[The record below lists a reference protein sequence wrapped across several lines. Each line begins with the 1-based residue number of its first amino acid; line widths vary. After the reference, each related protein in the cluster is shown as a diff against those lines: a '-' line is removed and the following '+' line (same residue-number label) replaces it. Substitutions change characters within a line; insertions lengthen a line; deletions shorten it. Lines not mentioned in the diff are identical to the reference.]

1 MRWSWSALAAGAVVV
16 ATACSMGGATSAQD
30 TGPALI
36 TREEELSELV
46 RPSSLAVD
54 DPLAVFGFV
63 LARLPERV
71 RVLPTENYYYFRF
84 VHGGIVYDGNILLSV
99 SERDRGRISFA
110 YGELPWDQGK
120 DPKVHHML
128 LGEPQGVRVEKVD
141 ALVYRITFRGRSV
154 IFTLNDLRDHK
165 PPAGLL
171 TPNERLLGPV
181 FDEFGIRFFLVFN
194 PSVKVFHFLL
204 DETGGVADQFFRSKV
219 SDRIT
224 IGKRT
229 GFAFYE
235 DGGRKI
241 LVGVRERNSRLNT
254 YYDGPFDQLPENFIE
269 GEELRDAI
277 LSIVPGLKGGIDR
290 LGKFIGRPGRF
301 LIHPYLLY
309 RSEQDLAVFQR
320 CATDRRVGAADRPA
334 CFVIPDDEQERRNPL
349 PLALLKR

>member
-1 MRWSWSALAAGAVVV
+1 MRRSGSALAVCAV
-16 ATACSMGGATSAQD
+16 AAMACHAAAVSAQD
-30 TGPALI
+30 TAPKLI
-36 TREEELSELV
+36 TNDAELYELV
-46 RPSSLAVD
+46 RPSSLTVD
-54 DPLAVFGFV
+54 DPLSVFGFV
-63 LARLPERV
+63 LSRLPERV
-71 RVLPTENYYYFRF
+71 QVLPTENYYYFRF
-84 VHGGIVYDGNILLSV
+84 VHGGIVYDGNILLSA
-99 SERDRGRISFA
+99 SERDQGRISFA
-110 YGELPWDQGK
+110 YGELPWDQGR

-128 LGEPQGVRVEKVD
+128 LGEAQGVRVEKVD
-141 ALVYRITFRGRSV
+141 VLVYRITFRGRSV
-154 IFTLNDLRDHK
+154 IFTLNDLRGHK

-181 FDEFGIRFFLVFN
+181 FDESGIRFFLVFN
-194 PSVKVFHFLL
+194 PGVRVFHFLL
-204 DETGGVADQFFRSKV
+204 DETDGVADQFFRSKV
-219 SDRIT
+219 SDRVV

-241 LVGVRERNSRLNT
+241 LVGVRERDSRLNT

-269 GEELRDAI
+269 GEELQDAI
-277 LSIVPGLKGGIDR
+277 LSVVPGLKGRIDR

-320 CATDRRVGAADRPA
+320 CATDRRVSAAERPA